1 LQGQLSK
8 SLPLLNINYNTDIQ
22 MSDTAIGTINKT
34 ENITG
39 VKEPDRFRV
48 VILNDNSTPMEFV
61 IELLKI
67 IFHHSQEAA
76 VQIMMQVHQNGKGT
90 AGIYSYEVAE
100 QKAAESTQIAR
111 TNGHPLGVSV
121 ELAG

>member
-1 LQGQLSK
+1 MIDTETKTVKKSK
-8 SLPLLNINYNTDIQ
+8 NTL
-22 MSDTAIGTINKT
+22 GF
-34 ENITG
+34 
-39 VKEPDRFRV
+39 KEPEKYRV

-67 IFHHSQEAA
+67 IFHHTQEGA
-76 VQIMMQVHQNGKGT
+76 VQIMMQVHNNGKGT
-90 AGIYSYEVAE
+90 AGIYTFEVAE
-100 QKAAESTQIAR
+100 QKAMESTQIAR

>member
-1 LQGQLSK
+1 
-8 SLPLLNINYNTDIQ
+8 
-22 MSDTAIGTINKT
+22 MSETAIQTVKKT
-34 ENITG
+34 DNTTG
-39 VKEPDRFRV
+39 VKEPEKFRV

-61 IELLKI
+61 IELLKV
-67 IFHHSQEAA
+67 IFHHTQEAA

-90 AGIYSYEVAE
+90 AGIYTYEVAE
-100 QKAAESTQIAR
+100 QKAMESTQVAR

>member
-1 LQGQLSK
+1 M
-8 SLPLLNINYNTDIQ
+8 T
-22 MSDTAIGTINKT
+22 DTAIATRKKT
-34 ENITG
+34 ENTLG
-39 VKEPDRFRV
+39 VREPERFRV

-61 IELLKI
+61 IELLKV

-76 VQIMMQVHQNGKGT
+76 VKVMLQVHENGKGT
-90 AGIYSYEVAE
+90 AGIYTYEVAE
-100 QKAAESTQIAR
+100 QKAMESTQIAR

>member
-1 LQGQLSK
+1 
-8 SLPLLNINYNTDIQ
+8 LPQLNIIVNKLETK
-22 MSDTAIGTINKT
+22 MPETAIQTITKT
-34 ENITG
+34 DNITG
-39 VKEPDRFRV
+39 VKEPERYRV

-61 IELLKI
+61 IELLKL

-90 AGIYSYEVAE
+90 AGVYSYEVAE
-100 QKAAESTQIAR
+100 QKAMESTQIAR

-121 ELAG
+121 ELNG

>member
-1 LQGQLSK
+1 
-8 SLPLLNINYNTDIQ
+8 
-22 MSDTAIGTINKT
+22 MSDTAIQTINKT

-39 VKEPDRFRV
+39 VKEPERFRV
-48 VILNDNSTPMEFV
+48 VILNDNATPMEFV
-61 IELLKI
+61 IELLKV
-67 IFHHSQEAA
+67 IFHHSHEAA
-76 VQIMMQVHQNGKGT
+76 VQVMLQVHEKGKGT

-100 QKAAESTQIAR
+100 QKAMESTQIAR

>member
-1 LQGQLSK
+1 MDTEVK
-8 SLPLLNINYNTDIQ
+8 IVKKTKNT
-22 MSDTAIGTINKT
+22 S
-34 ENITG
+34 G
-39 VKEPDRFRV
+39 VKEPEKYRV

-67 IFHHSQEAA
+67 IFHHTQEGA
-76 VQIMMQVHQNGKGT
+76 VQVMMQVHNNGKGT
-90 AGIYSYEVAE
+90 AGIYTFEVAE
-100 QKAAESTQIAR
+100 QKAMESTQIAR

>member
-1 LQGQLSK
+1 
-8 SLPLLNINYNTDIQ
+8 

-100 QKAAESTQIAR
+100 QKAMESTQIAR

>member
-1 LQGQLSK
+1 
-8 SLPLLNINYNTDIQ
+8 
-22 MSDTAIGTINKT
+22 MSDTAIQTIKKT
-34 ENITG
+34 DNVTG
-39 VKEPDRFRV
+39 AKEPERFRV

-61 IELLKI
+61 IELLKV

-76 VQIMMQVHQNGKGT
+76 VQIMLQVHQNGKGT
-90 AGIYSYEVAE
+90 AGIYTYEVAE
-100 QKAAESTQIAR
+100 QKAMESTQIAR

>member
-1 LQGQLSK
+1 MSETATEVIK
-8 SLPLLNINYNTDIQ
+8 KTD
-22 MSDTAIGTINKT
+22 
-34 ENITG
+34 NITG
-39 VKEPDRFRV
+39 VKEPEKFRV

-67 IFHHSQEAA
+67 IFHHTQEAA
-76 VQIMMQVHQNGKGT
+76 VQIMLQVHQHGKGT
-90 AGIYSYEVAE
+90 AGVYSYEVAE
-100 QKAAESTQIAR
+100 QKAMESTQIAR

>member
-1 LQGQLSK
+1 MSETATEVIK
-8 SLPLLNINYNTDIQ
+8 KTD
-22 MSDTAIGTINKT
+22 NV
-34 ENITG
+34 TG
-39 VKEPDRFRV
+39 IKEPEKFRV

-67 IFHHSQEAA
+67 IFHHTQEAA
-76 VQIMMQVHQNGKGT
+76 VQIMLQVHQQGKGT

-100 QKAAESTQIAR
+100 QKAMESTQIAR

>member
-1 LQGQLSK
+1 M
-8 SLPLLNINYNTDIQ
+8 T
-22 MSDTAIGTINKT
+22 DTAIDVVKKT
-34 ENITG
+34 DNLTG
-39 VKEPDRFRV
+39 IKEPDRFRV

-61 IELLKI
+61 IELLKV
-67 IFHHSQEAA
+67 IFHHTQEAA

-100 QKAAESTQIAR
+100 QKAMESTQIAR

>member
-1 LQGQLSK
+1 MM
-8 SLPLLNINYNTDIQ
+8 T
-22 MSDTAIGTINKT
+22 DTATTTVRKT

-39 VKEPDRFRV
+39 TKEPEKFRV

-61 IELLKI
+61 IELLKV
-67 IFHHSQEAA
+67 IFHHTQEAA
-76 VQIMMQVHQNGKGT
+76 VQIMMQVHNNGKGT
-90 AGIYSYEVAE
+90 AGIYTFEVAE
-100 QKAAESTQIAR
+100 QKAMESTQIAR